1 MDFVSKQIWRSS
13 QGEADGHFM
22 DSDSRIRICFVI
34 DAIESPTAGTEK
46 QLLLLINK
54 LDRTCFKPYLC
65 VLRSSNWVEN
75 ELADC
80 CLYKIGFTSFGRI
93 SAWWAIFRFSAFLR
107 AEGVNIVQ
115 AHFRDGSIVGILAA
129 RLAGVKA
136 RVGTRRNQGYW
147 VNSFELVVQKIL
159 NRFTTLFVANC
170 ENTKSWAGKTEGIV
184 PQRIVVIPNGLEV
197 ANFQNSSAMQR
208 QAFRRQFGFN
218 DNAVLVGIVANL
230 RPVKEVD
237 VFIEAARKVVGK
249 NPQARFVVIGD
260 GPEKNMLEAL
270 CRNLGLQSSIH
281 FLGKRLDVPDILS
294 CLDIGVLSSGSES
307 FSNAILEYM
316 AAGLAVV
323 CTDVGGARE
332 AVDDGL
338 NGFVVE
344 PGDYCAMAERISLI
358 IEKDLFADMGRR
370 GREKAV
376 SLYSHEGIVVRYQQL
391 YKEIA

>member
-1 MDFVSKQIWRSS
+1 MSFISKQIWRSS
-13 QGEADGHFM
+13 QGEVDERFM
-22 DSDSRIRICFVI
+22 DSDSRIKICFVI

-46 QLLLLINK
+46 QLLLLIDK
-54 LDRTCFKPYLC
+54 LDRARFKPYLC
-65 VLRSSNWVEN
+65 VLRSSEWVEN
-75 ELADC
+75 ELKFC
-80 CLYKIGFTSFGRI
+80 KLYEIGLSSYKSL
-93 SAWWAIFRFSAFLR
+93 SAWKAVFKFSAFLR
-107 AEGVNIVQ
+107 SEGIDIVQ
-115 AHFRDGSIVGILAA
+115 THFRDGSIAGILAA
-129 RLAGVKA
+129 QLAGVKA

-147 VNSFELVVQKIL
+147 MNRFELVVQKLL
-159 NRFTTLFVANC
+159 NRATTLFIANC
-170 ENTKSWAGKTEGIV
+170 ENTKQWAEKKEGID
-184 PQRIVVIPNGLEV
+184 PRRIVVIYNGLEV
-197 ANFQNSSAMQR
+197 VKFQKSSAMQR

-230 RPVKEVD
+230 RPVKAIS
-237 VFIEAARKVVGK
+237 VFIEAARIVSTR
-249 NPQARFVVIGD
+249 NPQARFVIVGD
-260 GPEKNMLEAL
+260 GAERDKLEAL
-270 CRNLGLQSSIH
+270 CGELGLQSSMH

-307 FSNAILEYM
+307 FSNAIIEYM

-332 AVDDGL
+332 AVENGI

-376 SLYSHEGIVVRYQQL
+376 TLYSHQEIVARYQQL
-391 YKEIA
+391 YEEIA